1 MHSIVQAMQELS
13 GQSVESIYAIG
24 GAAKSTFWMQ
34 MKADV
39 TGIPVRSKDV
49 PEAAALGA
57 AMLAGLGAGVYASPE
72 EAVARVRFAEREY
85 VPDEARHA
93 QYMELYETLNRAL
106 YPALREFNAA
116 VTRAQG
122 TNETK

>member
-1 MHSIVQAMQELS
+1 
-13 GQSVESIYAIG
+13 
-24 GAAKSTFWMQ
+24 

-49 PEAAALGA
+49 PEAAARGA
-57 AMLAGLGAGVYASPE
+57 AMLAGLGAGVYTSPE
-72 EAVARVRFAEREY
+72 DAAARVQFAERQY
-85 VPDEARHA
+85 TPDAAHHA

-122 TNETK
+122 TNEGK